1 MGRYLTILWLA
12 IAVSIGPAGAA
23 ESLVINT
30 YAIPPLSTKEG
41 TGFYDAVV
49 REAGRRIGHNITI
62 VWQPERRGIRL
73 ANGGEDDGHYPRI
86 ASVSEEFRNLI
97 PVPVPIY
104 RSIFVAIAKR
114 PDVEVKGGWESLR
127 SYSVGYPM
135 GWKIFEKKDEH
146 FGTSVPVASP
156 PSLLRMV
163 DRGRIDVA
171 LYEKTAFGLIATK
184 EGMTHLR
191 ILEPSL
197 NSFDLHLLLHK
208 KHASLVPMFAAALK
222 GMTEDGT
229 LRKLCPPCAESILGP
244 D

>member
-12 IAVSIGPAGAA
+12 IAVSIEPATAS

-30 YAIPPLSTKEG
+30 YALPPLSTKVA

-49 REAGRRIGHNITI
+49 REATRRIGRNITI
-62 VWQPERRGIRL
+62 VWRPEKRGIRL
-73 ANGGEDDGHYPRI
+73 ANIGEEDGHYPRI
-86 ASVSEEFRNLI
+86 ASVSKEFRNLI
-97 PVPVPIY
+97 HVPVPIY

-114 PDVEVKGGWESLR
+114 ADVEVKGWESLK
-127 SYSVGYPM
+127 SFSVGYPM
-135 GWKIFEKKDEH
+135 GWKVFEAKEEH
-146 FGTSVPVASP
+146 FGTPVPVTSP

-163 DRGRIDVA
+163 DRGRIDVV
-171 LYEKTAFGLIATK
+171 LYEQTAFGLIATK

-191 ILEPSL
+191 ILKPPLSSL
-197 NSFDLHLLLHK
+197 DLFLLLHK
-208 KHASLVPMFAAALK
+208 KHASLVPRFAAALK
-222 GMTEDGT
+222 GLTEDGT